1 MMREDRF
8 ISQKLLSE
16 GISLVSIGINE
27 IAWTAE
33 NIYIVLDEIKQCN
46 ATILGGDVYKIE
58 NDKIHPTVDSWFF
71 SDEDIESRVDLT
83 KKYIEKYENNTGTYI
98 YSIVLQ

>member
-1 MMREDRF
+1 MREDKF

-16 GISLVSIGINE
+16 GISLDSIGINE

-33 NIYIVLDEIKQCN
+33 KIYIVLGEIKQCN

-58 NDKIHPTVDSWFF
+58 NDNIYPTVDSWFF
-71 SDEDIESRVDLT
+71 TNEDIESRVNLT
-83 KKYIEKYENNTGTYI
+83 KKYIEKYENNTGIFI
-98 YSIVLQ
+98 YSLVIQ